1 MNVFETFLTSTVCL
15 GLWAFFLLMSC
26 SRYAIHYYI
35 MCIPS
40 LAIVC
45 LYYVHIQIGAQFERE
60 NEEDLKDQMDF
71 MQLVE
76 PMPGLCKCI
85 ANNLYMFCVVHL
97 QHSSDQDLVAGC
109 WFIMH
114 SQKSCQPF

>member
-1 MNVFETFLTSTVCL
+1 MSWAV
-15 GLWAFFLLMSC
+15 GLPFSFFLLMSC
-26 SRYAIHYYI
+26 SWYAIHYNI

-45 LYYVHIQIGAQFERE
+45 LFCVHIQIGAQFERE

-76 PMPGLCKCI
+76 PMPGLRKCM
-85 ANNLYMFCVVHL
+85 ANNLYMFCFFFHL
-97 QHSSDQDLVAGC
+97 QHSSDQGLVAGC
-109 WFIMH
+109 WFIVH
-114 SQKSCQPF
+114 SQKSCQLF